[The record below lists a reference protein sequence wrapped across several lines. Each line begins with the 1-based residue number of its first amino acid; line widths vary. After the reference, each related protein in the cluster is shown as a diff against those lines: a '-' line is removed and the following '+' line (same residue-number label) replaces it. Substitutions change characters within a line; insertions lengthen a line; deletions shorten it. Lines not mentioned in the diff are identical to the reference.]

1 VTGGDPEREV
11 ASSRERFAQVAA
23 AYRRSPSHRDP
34 VALEAFLAIAELGSS
49 QRVLDVATGAGHVA
63 VAAAPRVR
71 AVVGLDITEEML
83 EQARDLA
90 AEHEVRSC
98 EFVLGDAERLPFAE
112 HSFDRVLVRAAP
124 HHFRNLAR
132 ACAEAFRV
140 LRPGGAFCVCDTSPP
155 PIVRDWL
162 EHVEVR
168 RDPSHVRARV
178 LEEWRAL
185 LTAIGF
191 VVEHA
196 ERIEQERDVLTWFG
210 LMRVPEAVVRE
221 LLDYYDRAPQA
232 VRGAILPQWND
243 GRFYHR
249 YWHAMVRARRPL
261 GGADGAGAPPT
272 MRGGWPNRST

>member
-1 VTGGDPEREV
+1 VSDGGAAREV

-23 AYRRSPSHRDP
+23 AYRHSPFHRDP
-34 VALEAFLAIAELGSS
+34 VALEAFLTVAELGPR

-63 VAAAPRVR
+63 VAAAPRVA
-71 AVVGLDITEEML
+71 AVIGVDITAEML

-90 AEHEVRSC
+90 AEHEARNVD
-98 EFVLGDAERLPFAE
+98 FVLGDAERLPFPDQ
-112 HSFDRVLVRAAP
+112 HFDRVLVRAAP

-140 LRPGGAFCVCDTSPP
+140 LRPGGVFAVCDTSPP

-162 EHVEVR
+162 EHVEAR

-185 LTAIGF
+185 LTGIGF

-196 ERIEQERDVLTWFG
+196 ERIEQEWDVLTWFG

-221 LLDYYDRAPQA
+221 LLDYYDTAPQA
-232 VRGAILPQWND
+232 VRGAMLPQWRED
-243 GRFYHR
+243 RFYHR
-249 YWHAMVRARRPL
+249 YWHALLRARRPL
-261 GGADGAGAPPT
+261 ARGA
-272 MRGGWPNRST
+272 